1 MHEATLQLSPGVL
14 LLANSLW
21 PEESINMNII
31 IGKTIW
37 ANESGDLY
45 INDWISIKLTM
56 QILRG

>member
-14 LLANSLW
+14 LLAHALW
-21 PEESINMNII
+21 PEESINMDVI

-45 INDWISIKLTM
+45 IHD
-56 QILRG
+56 